1 MLTDIIY
8 ICYFNNHKDHVH
20 LCTVAIKVTVLSYT
34 IKQYEPTFGFINVEG
49 WILNQSCREE
59 LINHRDKKGNFSWVF
74 LVFTWDEKILKSQ

>member
-49 WILNQSCREE
+49 
-59 LINHRDKKGNFSWVF
+59 
-74 LVFTWDEKILKSQ
+74 